1 MYKDPTETLYTVLE
15 IIGFDG
21 DKRKFVT
28 EFINLCFEQ
37 VYMDLLKGIPNHDQ
51 DNLIAQ
57 LRKADTQQALID
69 LLKPYIM
76 AERLKST
83 LQVVTT
89 GLFEDYLETIMP
101 TLNEERK
108 KKLLDFLASLSD
120 RKAGVAK
127 DYRPIN

>member
-1 MYKDPTETLYTVLE
+1 MYKDPAETLYTVLE

-69 LLKPYIM
+69 LLKPYIV

-83 LQVVTT
+83 LQVVTVD
-89 GLFEDYLETIMP
+89 LFEDYLETIMP
-101 TLNEERK
+101 TLDEERK
-108 KKLLDFLASLSD
+108 RKLLDFLATLEANKPD
-120 RKAGVAK
+120 MIKMH
-127 DYRPIN
+127 

>member
-1 MYKDPTETLYTVLE
+1 LE

-28 EFINLCFEQ
+28 EFINVCFEQ
-37 VYMDLLKGIPNHDQ
+37 VYMDMLKDIPVHDQ

-69 LLKPYIM
+69 LLKPYIV

-83 LQVVTT
+83 LQVVTVD
-89 GLFEDYLETIMP
+89 LFEDYLETIMP
-101 TLNEERK
+101 TLDEERK
-108 KKLLDFLASLSD
+108 RKLLDFLATLEANKPD
-120 RKAGVAK
+120 MIKMH
-127 DYRPIN
+127 

>member
-1 MYKDPTETLYTVLE
+1 MYKDPAETLYTVLE

-37 VYMDLLKGIPNHDQ
+37 VYMDLLKGIPVHDQ

-69 LLKPYIM
+69 LLKPYIV

-83 LQVVTT
+83 LQVVTVD
-89 GLFEDYLETIMP
+89 LFEDYLETIMP
-101 TLNEERK
+101 TLDEERK
-108 KKLLDFLASLSD
+108 RKLLDFLATLEANKPD
-120 RKAGVAK
+120 MIKMH
-127 DYRPIN
+127 

>member
-1 MYKDPTETLYTVLE
+1 LE

-28 EFINLCFEQ
+28 EFINVCFEQ
-37 VYMDLLKGIPNHDQ
+37 VYMDMLKDIPVHDQ

>member
-1 MYKDPTETLYTVLE
+1 MYKDPAETLYSILE

-28 EFINLCFEQ
+28 EFINVCFEQ
-37 VYMDLLKGIPNHDQ
+37 VYMDMLKDIPVHDQ